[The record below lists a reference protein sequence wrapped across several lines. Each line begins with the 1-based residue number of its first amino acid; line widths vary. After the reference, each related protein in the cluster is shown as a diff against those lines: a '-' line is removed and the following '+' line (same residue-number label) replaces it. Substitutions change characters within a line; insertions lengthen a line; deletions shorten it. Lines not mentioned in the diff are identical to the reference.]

1 MSVKKL
7 SILGSTGS
15 IGTQALSLV
24 DDLGIEITALSASRN
39 SRLMEEQV
47 RRFRPAVV
55 CMADEDA
62 ARDLSVRIADL
73 DTRVLSGERGMV
85 ELASGTECD
94 TVLNSVVGIAGLLP
108 TLAAIDAGKDIAL
121 ANKETLVTG
130 GQIVTAKVREKGV
143 QLLPVDSEHSAIF
156 QCLQDR
162 HSAARLSRILLT
174 ASGGPF
180 WGRTRDELA
189 SVTIADALNHPN
201 WSMGKKITVD
211 SATMMNKA
219 FELIEAMWLFG
230 MPPEKIEITVH
241 RQSILHSGVEFEDG
255 ALIAQL
261 GVPDM
266 RLPIQYALTY
276 PDRRYCSEERLTIE
290 KMSSLTF
297 ERPDTDTFTCL
308 AAGISAAEKG
318 GLAPTAANAANEI
331 AVQLFLDGKIGFLE
345 IGDMVSEAVRETE
358 EVSSVSLEDILDCDA
373 EVRAKTLEKASSN

>member
-1 MSVKKL
+1 MAVTKL

-24 DDLGIEITALSASRN
+24 DDLGIEVTALSASRN

-47 RRFRPAVV
+47 RRFRPSMV

-62 ARDLSVRIADL
+62 ARDLSVRISDL
-73 DTRVLSGERGMV
+73 NTQVLSGEQGMV
-85 ELASGTECD
+85 ELASSADCD

-108 TLAAIDAGKDIAL
+108 TLAAIDAGRDIAL

-130 GQIVTAKVREKGV
+130 GKLVTSKVKEKGV
-143 QLLPVDSEHSAIF
+143 RLLPVDSEHSAIF

-162 HSAARLSRILLT
+162 CSAARLVRILLT

-180 WGRTRDELA
+180 WGMSREELA
-189 SVTIADALNHPN
+189 NVTVADALKHPN

-219 FELIEAMWLFG
+219 FELMEAMWLFG
-230 MPPEKIEITVH
+230 LPADKIEITVH

-255 ALIAQL
+255 AVLAQL

-290 KMSSLTF
+290 KMARLTF
-297 ERPDTDTFTCL
+297 ERPDPDTFTCL
-308 AAGISAAEKG
+308 AAGIAAAEKG
-318 GLAPTAANAANEI
+318 GIAPTAANAANEI
-331 AVQLFLDGKIGFLE
+331 AVQLFLDGEIGFLD
-345 IGDMVSEAVRETE
+345 IGDMVSKAVEQAPDTP
-358 EVSSVSLEDILDCDA
+358 DFTLDDVLSCDA
-373 EVRAKTLEKASSN
+373 EVRARCLADKR